1 MTPSKPKKP
10 RQSYSKLIDSLALSP
25 AKQPQSSLGAKGI
38 MTKTWDWQQASRQ
51 AFSNTTDRFFDQP
64 SPSKQQHGKSPA
76 KKRSHQ
82 ATDNLE
88 QTFIDAGQRAQG
100 QVVCGKCKMLYF
112 RGSLEDE
119 TTHKRYCKDAA
130 LAPKVVIKN
139 WRSCKILNSFGD
151 DGGIISVSLGEET
164 AAIEQK
170 LVALRKM
177 VDTELGYTDNSGG
190 NGNGDEVDDQKML
203 LYVEESGKVI
213 GCLEAESTSVAWRIK
228 RNEQQDDTTLQVDQ
242 QPVIGDIKC
251 GVSRLWTSSES
262 RRKGVATKLMDS
274 LQRNMFY
281 AVRLERNQIAVT
293 TPSRDGRRF
302 FES

>member
-1 MTPSKPKKP
+1 
-10 RQSYSKLIDSLALSP
+10 
-25 AKQPQSSLGAKGI
+25 
-38 MTKTWDWQQASRQ
+38 MTKTWDWQQASRL
-51 AFSNTTDRFFDQP
+51 AFSNTTDRFFDQ
-64 SPSKQQHGKSPA
+64 SSSSKQHGKSPA

-88 QTFIDAGQRAQG
+88 QSFIDAGQRAQG

-177 VDTELGYTDNSGG
+177 VDIELGYTENSSSSS
-190 NGNGDEVDDQKML
+190 GNGDEVDDQKML

-228 RNEQQDDTTLQVDQ
+228 SNEQQDDTTLQVDQ
-242 QPVIGDIKC
+242 QPVTTTTGNLMC
-251 GVSRLWTSSES
+251 GVSRLWTSSEC
-262 RRKGVATKLMDS
+262 RRRGVATKLMDS

-302 FES
+302 FERYFNTEHYLLYRLANK